1 VPCEYSKNI
10 VLVSHW
16 FNNFNSYFFYLNHK
30 TIIMRKLIFTGMIA
44 AIVSCNSTPSS
55 NTQTTAGDSATSP
68 EMQEDVTYAYP
79 VGYSSKFTT
88 GDPKNSQ
95 AVLNIWKAFDKGD
108 LASAKDYFADS
119 VEMHFSDGSVMH
131 SGRDSVIAAA
141 QGYRNTFSAVSSSI
155 DAVIAT
161 KSIDKDENW
170 ALVWGLERDTHK
182 DGKVD
187 SVYLQETWRFN
198 KDGKADLMFQFSA
211 KTTPPKM

>member
-1 VPCEYSKNI
+1 
-10 VLVSHW
+10 
-16 FNNFNSYFFYLNHK
+16 
-30 TIIMRKLIFTGMIA
+30 MRKLIFTATIV
-44 AIVSCNSTPSS
+44 AIVSCNPGSSSSTQATTDDS
-55 NTQTTAGDSATSP
+55 TTTASS
-68 EMQEDVTYAYP
+68 EVQQDVTYAYP
-79 VGYSSKFTT
+79 VIYSSKFTT

-131 SGRDSVIAAA
+131 SVRDSVIAAA

-170 ALVWGLERDTHK
+170 ALV
-182 DGKVD
+182 
-187 SVYLQETWRFN
+187 
-198 KDGKADLMFQFSA
+198 
-211 KTTPPKM
+211 

>member
-1 VPCEYSKNI
+1 
-10 VLVSHW
+10 
-16 FNNFNSYFFYLNHK
+16 
-30 TIIMRKLIFTGMIA
+30 MRKLIFMGLIA
-44 AIVSCNSTPSS
+44 AITSCNSNPSTE
-55 NTQTTAGDSATSP
+55 TQTTTAGDTTNAS
-68 EMQEDVTYAYP
+68 EMQDVTYAYP
-79 VGYSSKFTT
+79 VNYSSKFTM

-108 LASAKDYFADS
+108 LASAKEYFADS

-131 SGRDSVIAAA
+131 SVRDSVIAAA

-155 DAVIAT
+155 DALIAA
-161 KSIDKDENW
+161 KSIDRDENW
-170 ALVWGLERDTHK
+170 ALVWGMERDTHK

-198 KDGKADLMFQFSA
+198 KDGKADLMYQFSA